1 MYYFKFDIIILQ
13 GPALD
18 EYMRLVTEIRG
29 HCETNIRHQL
39 KSELIE
45 EEPVKEETIV
55 PNIERRNRAG
65 SFATRK
71 ISLTCETF
79 ARAQAMPPPD
89 PSLQLLNEPKRSG
102 GRLRSPA
109 PSPIPSPVASPS
121 PTRSRFQVSRV
132 SESDSPVTPPSSS
145 NVFFNSGSRFKVTMV
160 DSGAPSTVLTS
171 SANSEYRTVG
181 FDVTTLSPNIS
192 VSPAPSPTP
201 IPAPLL
207 SSIPSLF
214 PTPMPS
220 PMPSPL
226 ESPSLSPTYIS
237 PLCTIGEA
245 HSLTPAPSENNG
257 IEIKSEELL
266 LKEAN
271 PVSIIIS
278 ESDENKLSKE
288 VKSGDLDEDKID
300 GTTKVLSVCESIEVN
315 PPISPITSNNENTSN
330 NEQSN
335 LINNQTRFSPRNSAS
350 PPKVCKLRSESEDSE
365 KDVYMNRKLP
375 KATDSLDL
383 FAQRVMKQPSVNVPE
398 KPSVSSQRVRK
409 ISSWVQPSVMF
420 SSITQDDS
428 GKPSSSLERLLG
440 LFTNPFSR
448 SKVEEE
454 PVQLECV
461 PEVVENSNKKCDNIV
476 ESSITNT
483 ESSLKSTKTSS
494 DNILQ
499 SSLSETENLKKS
511 DSQTDIISEMQKNCS
526 IKESSPSESEDKG
539 LDADITSDILGSCLT
554 RNGCEPKCD
563 KQDVNIS
570 LNFNN
575 NSSLKNKD
583 TGAVKCE
590 TWPQGTSTAQLNL
603 LHQNQSQSTPRLTA
617 LLFLKGNVPSN
628 LAGKNQMLELYC

>member
-1 MYYFKFDIIILQ
+1 
-13 GPALD
+13 
-18 EYMRLVTEIRG
+18 MRLVTEIRG
-29 HCETNIRHQL
+29 HCETNIKHL
-39 KSELIE
+39 FKSELIE
-45 EEPVKEETIV
+45 EEPVKEETII

-171 SANSEYRTVG
+171 SANSEYHTVG
-181 FDVTTLSPNIS
+181 FDTTTLSPNIS

-220 PMPSPL
+220 PLPSPL
-226 ESPSLSPTYIS
+226 ASPSPSPTYIS

-257 IEIKSEELL
+257 IEMKSEEPLI
-266 LKEAN
+266 KEAN

-278 ESDENKLSKE
+278 ESDENKLGKE
-288 VKSGDLDEDKID
+288 VRADDLGEDKID
-300 GTTKVLSVCESIEVN
+300 GSTKVSSICESIEEKS
-315 PPISPITSNNENTSN
+315 ICSPENTSN

-335 LINNQTRFSPRNSAS
+335 LINNQSRFSPRNSAS

-398 KPSVSSQRVRK
+398 KPSISSQRVRK

-461 PEVVENSNKKCDNIV
+461 PEVVESSNKKCDNIV

-483 ESSLKSTKTSS
+483 ESSSKSTKTLG
-494 DNILQ
+494 DTILQ
-499 SSLSETENLKKS
+499 SSLSETTNLKKS
-511 DSQTDIISEMQKNCS
+511 DNQADIISEMQKNCS
-526 IKESSPSESEDKG
+526 IKDSLPSESEEKG
-539 LDADITSDILGSCLT
+539 LDTDIKSDSLGSCLT

-583 TGAVKCE
+583 IGAVKCE
-590 TWPQGTSTAQLNL
+590 TWPQGTSMAQLNL

-628 LAGKNQMLELYC
+628 LAGKIQMIHLFSRFFLETVL

>member
-1 MYYFKFDIIILQ
+1 
-13 GPALD
+13 
-18 EYMRLVTEIRG
+18 MRLVTEIRG
-29 HCETNIRHQL
+29 HCETNIKHL
-39 KSELIE
+39 FKSELIE
-45 EEPVKEETIV
+45 EEPVQEETII

-79 ARAQAMPPPD
+79 ARAQAMPAPD
-89 PSLQLLNEPKRSG
+89 TSQQLLNEPKRST

-132 SESDSPVTPPSSS
+132 SESDSPVTPPTTTS
-145 NVFFNSGSRFKVTMV
+145 NVFFSSGSRFKVTMV
-160 DSGAPSTVLTS
+160 DSGTPSTVVTS
-171 SANSEYRTVG
+171 SANSVTVG
-181 FDVTTLSPNIS
+181 FDATSLSPNIS

-207 SSIPSLF
+207 SSISSLF

-226 ESPSLSPTYIS
+226 ASPSPSPTYIS
-237 PLCTIGEA
+237 PLCTINVGEA
-245 HSLTPAPSENNG
+245 LSLTPTPKENIG
-257 IEIKSEELL
+257 IESKSIELPL
-266 LKEAN
+266 EEAN

-278 ESDENKLSKE
+278 GSGENKLIKE
-288 VKSGDLDEDKID
+288 VTVDDLSEDIID
-300 GTTKVLSVCESIEVN
+300 GSTKVSTICESVEQTSHDN
-315 PPISPITSNNENTSN
+315 PEITSN

-335 LINNQTRFSPRNSAS
+335 LKNNPSRFSPRNSAS

-365 KDVYMNRKLP
+365 KDIYINRKLP

-420 SSITQDDS
+420 SSMTQDDS

-454 PVQLECV
+454 PPPQLECV
-461 PEVVENSNKKCDNIV
+461 PEVVESFNNKCDSTV
-476 ESSITNT
+476 ESSSATT
-483 ESSLKSTKTSS
+483 ESSLMLTNTKSDT
-494 DNILQ
+494 NLE
-499 SSLSETENLKKS
+499 SSLNEIENLKKS
-511 DSQTDIISEMQKNCS
+511 DNQVDIISEMQTNCS
-526 IKESSPSESEDKG
+526 IKDSLTSECEEKG
-539 LDADITSDILGSCLT
+539 LDSDIKSDSVGSSCLT
-554 RNGCEPKCD
+554 RNGCEPNCD
-563 KQDVNIS
+563 NQDMNIS

-575 NSSLKNKD
+575 NGCLKDKD
-583 TGAVKCE
+583 VGTVKCE
-590 TWPQGTSTAQLNL
+590 TWPQGTTMAQLNL
-603 LHQNQSQSTPRLTA
+603 FRQNQSQSTPHLTA
-617 LLFLKGNVPSN
+617 LVFLKGNVASN
-628 LAGKNQMLELYC
+628 LAGKNQILHFYYSMFHKLPV

>member
-1 MYYFKFDIIILQ
+1 MHYFNIVIIFLQ

-29 HCETNIRHQL
+29 HCETNIKHL
-39 KSELIE
+39 FKSELIE

-79 ARAQAMPPPD
+79 ARAQAMPPPE

-160 DSGAPSTVLTS
+160 DSGAPSTVITS
-171 SANSEYRTVG
+171 SANSEYHPVG
-181 FDVTTLSPNIS
+181 FDTTTLSPNIS

-226 ESPSLSPTYIS
+226 ASPSPSSTYIS
-237 PLCTIGEA
+237 SLCTIGEA
-245 HSLTPAPSENNG
+245 HSLTPAPSENSE
-257 IEIKSEELL
+257 IEIKSEELPI
-266 LKEAN
+266 KEVN

-278 ESDENKLSKE
+278 GSDENKLSKE
-288 VKSGDLDEDKID
+288 VRADDFGEDKID
-300 GTTKVLSVCESIEVN
+300 GSESIEEK
-315 PPISPITSNNENTSN
+315 PLSSPENTSN

-335 LINNQTRFSPRNSAS
+335 LVNNQSRFSPRNSAS

-365 KDVYMNRKLP
+365 KDVYVNRKLP

-383 FAQRVMKQPSVNVPE
+383 FAQRVMKQPSFNVPE

-454 PVQLECV
+454 PVQLESV
-461 PEVVENSNKKCDNIV
+461 PEVVESSNKKCDNIV

-483 ESSLKSTKTSS
+483 ESSSKSTKTPS
-494 DNILQ
+494 DTILQ
-499 SSLSETENLKKS
+499 SSLSETENLKTS
-511 DSQTDIISEMQKNCS
+511 DNQADIISEMQKNCS
-526 IKESSPSESEDKG
+526 IKDSLPSESGEKG
-539 LDADITSDILGSCLT
+539 LDTDIKSDSLGPCLT

-583 TGAVKCE
+583 IGAVKCE
-590 TWPQGTSTAQLNL
+590 TWPQGTSMAQLNL

-628 LAGKNQMLELYC
+628 LAGNKQMLYLYY